1 MNNQLTK
8 LKSVKREEGFTIIEV
23 LIVLAIGA
31 LIILAVLLAVPALQT
46 NQKNS
51 QRKSEAS
58 RIAAGVTQFLA
69 DQGDIASSTA
79 STDIAKRAGTLTI
92 LTAPT
97 VGSTPVAADISTA
110 AVSTQSKVFYKT
122 TCLGTTASIVA
133 GTNTNSNIVV
143 WYPLEGTGAS
153 ACITVR

>member
-51 QRKSEAS
+51 QRKSEAA
-58 RIAAGVTQFLA
+58 RVATGVTNYIA
-69 DQGDIASSTA
+69 DG
-79 STDIAKRAGTLTI
+79 G
-92 LTAPT
+92 
-97 VGSTPVAADISTA
+97 STA
-110 AVSTQSKVFYKT
+110 AASF
-122 TCLGTTASIVA
+122 TTANTDVQARSLTSKDILQTVDFKA
-133 GTNTNSNIVV
+133 AATTLAASGTVVSVYINTACSGTASGTATTGSYAVV
-143 WYPLEGTGAS
+143 YALANGGTG
-153 ACITVR
+153 CITTQ